1 MTIWQERDYVAVFDR
16 GNPGHSDL
24 LSPADRPLIGNIHR
38 KKDVEPL

>member
-1 MTIWQERDYVAVFDR
+1 MTIWQERDSPVFDR

-24 LSPADRPLIGNIHR
+24 LSPADRPLIGNIYR